1 MVRVFVRFL
10 YRYRVRA
17 MYGHLIISPIY
28 CDRGTII
35 FSGMIMVYE
44 ISRLS
49 LLAGEIIRDFHLYI
63 SHSAYEVSLVI
74 VQSRTMKLTFYA

>member
-1 MVRVFVRFL
+1 MHYYLKTYFNLKKKKNVMLRVFVRFL

-44 ISRLS
+44 NLTPVTFGWGDNQGFSFIH
-49 LLAGEIIRDFHLYI
+49 LALCI
-63 SHSAYEVSLVI
+63 
-74 VQSRTMKLTFYA
+74 